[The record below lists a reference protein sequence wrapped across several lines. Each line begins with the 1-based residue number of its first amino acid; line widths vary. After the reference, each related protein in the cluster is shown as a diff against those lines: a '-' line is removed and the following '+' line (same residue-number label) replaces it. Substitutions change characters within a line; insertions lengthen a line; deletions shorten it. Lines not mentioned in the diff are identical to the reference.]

1 MGYFFKNVK
10 ENSSNKQSLSI
21 TEILTPNIFL
31 RLIYPAKKGKIS
43 SHIIH
48 LSKKRYV
55 KFGRGR
61 K

>member
-10 ENSSNKQSLSI
+10 ENSGNKQSLSNA
-21 TEILTPNIFL
+21 EILPPHIFL
-31 RLIYPAKKGKIS
+31 RFIFPAKKGKIS